1 VILVGNL
8 VWKAEFSE
16 NNFKENF
23 IYLKN
28 VIRYRYIYI
37 QPVVGLG
44 LGGPEER
51 LKRGPS
57 DDVIILSQP

>member
-44 LGGPEER
+44 LGDPR
-51 LKRGPS
+51 K
-57 DDVIILSQP
+57 D